1 MFLVAGSEM
10 KKRISKLLPLVY
22 LVVFIYAGFVLVKYL
37 YTYYEA
43 SKSLKETQEIYETAL
58 ENSRETLTIEDSTT
72 TDAGP
77 NDSIRPQ
84 FTDLHAVN
92 ERIVGWVSVEG
103 TKLNNPILQAEDNDF
118 YLNRNF
124 KDNYSRA
131 GSVFMDYR
139 NDVMDMSRNTVIYGH
154 SMKNDTM
161 FGSLKKYAKQEYA
174 DEHATIYFDTLYDSY
189 DIKVFAAYE
198 TTIDFYYIETEF
210 ASDEDYSEYL
220 DEVRK
225 RSVIDMDV
233 EVNPGDQI
241 VTLSTCNNAV
251 DSKDKRYVVQG
262 KLVKK

>member
-1 MFLVAGSEM
+1 M
-10 KKRISKLLPLVY
+10 KKRVSKLLPLVY
-22 LVVFIYAGFVLVKYL
+22 LAVFIYSAYVLVQYL

-43 SKSLKETQEIYETAL
+43 SKSLKETQEIYEAAL
-58 ENSRETLTIEDSTT
+58 KNNRETPTFEDSVPLDT
-72 TDAGP
+72 AQ

-84 FTDLHAVN
+84 FTELHAVN

-139 NDVMDMSRNTVIYGH
+139 NDVIDMSRNTVIYGH
-154 SMKNDTM
+154 AMKNDTM
-161 FGSLKKYAKQEYA
+161 FGSVKKYAEQGYA
-174 DEHATIYFDTLYDSY
+174 DEHAIIHFDTLYDSY
-189 DIKVFAAYE
+189 DIEVFAAYE
-198 TTIDFYYIETEF
+198 TTIDFYYIETDF
-210 ASDEDYSEYL
+210 TSDEDYMQYIA
-220 DEVRK
+220 EVRK
-225 RSVIDMDV
+225 RSVIEMPV
-233 EVNPGDQI
+233 EINPGDQI
-241 VTLSTCNNAV
+241 LTLSTCNNSV